1 MSKLGDRSYTYD
13 DYAQVIGDAPLHGR
27 MDSVH
32 APNGARRAPGLLTGP
47 LLRLHYLQVDP
58 IAVSQL
64 SVGGN
69 NLEQS

>member
-13 DYAQVIGDAPLHGR
+13 DYTQVIGDAPLHGR

-32 APNGARRAPGLLTGP
+32 APNGTRRAPGLMTGP
-47 LLRLHYLQVDP
+47 LLRLHSLQADP
-58 IAVSQL
+58 IVVSQL
-64 SVGGN
+64 SGGN